1 VNSARVQ
8 AALEAASGVIDSYAG
23 GRYTLPLAPSQQV
36 VDLCLRITIYK
47 LWEGRQRQAP
57 EIVEKS
63 YDDAILFLK
72 DVSAGKAMLDQ
83 PATPQGSGLEVQKR
97 DHTADP
103 ERIDDNK
110 LDAY

>member
-1 VNSARVQ
+1 MNSARVQ